1 MRHYSS
7 KKSNELFKL
16 TKKHMAGGGKKKKI
30 DPNLKEFDIVW
41 IGGINSANM
50 IKYFQHKHF
59 HGTMAGFNPNSKFY
73 YQHLYEYII
82 SGNMK
87 PYKFSAMPF
96 SSNFDILESKCGR
109 DAITQIIPEKNQIV
123 SDKGEVYTYKALVL
137 NTGLDQKA
145 HCMPFLKNLVVDDF
159 AKTRVFIQDTTSI
172 VNVIRNSRIFF
183 MHKDGDFLL
192 YLPKLPSRRESYD
205 HWYLALD
212 SYLSRGVLNEA
223 HNRGMK
229 IRVITP
235 ENSLFKFPF
244 ANEIVNEEISQRTM
258 IGMNIYNLAKKIYD
272 FFLNFFFI

>member
-1 MRHYSS
+1 MRVNS
-7 KKSNELFKL
+7 KNGKELIKIS
-16 TKKHMAGGGKKKKI
+16 KRHMAGGGKAKKI
-30 DPNLKEFDIVW
+30 DPNLKEFDVVW

-96 SSNFDILESKCGR
+96 SSNYDIGVSKCGR
-109 DAITQIIPEKNQIV
+109 DSISRIIPEKNQIV
-123 SDKGEVYTYKALVL
+123 TDKGETYSYKALVL

-145 HCMPFLKNLVVDDF
+145 NSYPFIKNLVTDDF

-172 VNVIRNSRIFF
+172 ANVIRNSRIFF
-183 MHKDGDFLL
+183 MHKDGDFLV
-192 YLPKLPSRRESYD
+192 YLPKLPSRREAYD

-212 SYLSRGVLNEA
+212 SYLSRGVLSEA
-223 HNRGMK
+223 HSRGMR

-235 ENSLFKFPF
+235 ENVLFKFPF
-244 ANEIVNEEISQRTM
+244 ANEIINEEISQRTM
-258 IGMNIYNLAKKIYD
+258 IGKFNLYKIM
-272 FFLNFFFI
+272 IKR

>member
-1 MRHYSS
+1 MRNHSR
-7 KKSNELFKL
+7 KGTEFFKIS
-16 TKKHMAGGGKKKKI
+16 KKHMAGGGKKKKI
-30 DPNLKEFDIVW
+30 DTNLKEFDIVW

-96 SSNFDILESKCGR
+96 SSNYDILESKCGR
-109 DAITQIIPEKNQIV
+109 DAITQIIPEKNQII
-123 SDKGEVYTYKALVL
+123 SDKGETYTYKTLVL

-145 HCMPFLKNLVVDDF
+145 HCMPFLKNLVSDDF
-159 AKTRVFIQDTTSI
+159 AKSRVFIQDTTSLT
-172 VNVIRNSRIFF
+172 NVIRNSRIFF
-183 MHKDGDFLL
+183 MHKDGDFIL

-235 ENSLFKFPF
+235 EKNLFKFPF

-258 IGMNIYNLAKKIYD
+258 IGMK
-272 FFLNFFFI
+272 